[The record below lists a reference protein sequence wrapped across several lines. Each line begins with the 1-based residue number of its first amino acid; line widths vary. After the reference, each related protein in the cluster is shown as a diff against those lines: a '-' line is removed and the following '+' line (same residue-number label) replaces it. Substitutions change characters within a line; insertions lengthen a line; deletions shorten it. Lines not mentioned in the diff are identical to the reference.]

1 MMSRRSLVSA
11 ALASVLAVSCVFGA
25 SAQPA
30 PDNEIHIL
38 SRCTAD
44 FDRCEG
50 AVAAAAKTAPDVTR
64 AFLAFC
70 ADHFAACEDRIIMVD
85 RYNVF
90 SARRRCII
98 GVRGTAELPQTVKTI
113 LAWLA
118 QHPEVADR
126 KTDDGVTAAVTALWP
141 C

>member
-1 MMSRRSLVSA
+1 MMLRWPLVSA
-11 ALASVLAVSCVFGA
+11 ALASAVSVLTVFGA

-30 PDNEIHIL
+30 PGNEIHIL
-38 SRCTAD
+38 SRCTGD
-44 FDRCEG
+44 YDRCENSI
-50 AVAAAAKTAPDVTR
+50 AAAAKTAPDVTR

-70 ADHFAACEDRIIMVD
+70 AGHFAACEDRIIMVD
-85 RYNVF
+85 RQNVV

-98 GVRGTAELPQTVKTI
+98 GVRGTAELPETVKTI

-118 QHPEVADR
+118 QHPAVAER
-126 KTDDGVTAAVTALWP
+126 KTDDGVTAAVAALWP